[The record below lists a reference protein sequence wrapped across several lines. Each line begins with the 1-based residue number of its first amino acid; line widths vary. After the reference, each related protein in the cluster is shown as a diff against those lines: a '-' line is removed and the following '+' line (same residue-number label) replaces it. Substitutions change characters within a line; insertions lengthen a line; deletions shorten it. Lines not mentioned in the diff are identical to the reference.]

1 MDIYE
6 EFKNI
11 KDKALFF
18 KKISN
23 YSNKIELWNKLSSSE
38 KKGLIS
44 RLSIEDIKILF
55 NSLNSIERKECYQLF
70 DDKKLTGYY
79 KSLSKDEQKR
89 MTSELSDIEVNK
101 NIKKGEIKEEKIKEE
116 KIVEVNDKEGVKK
129 VSSDI
134 DNKGNVSFSL
144 LVGIVLLLLLMIFFV
159 F

>member
-101 NIKKGEIKEEKIKEE
+101 NIKNEEIKEEKVVEIKEVKEE
-116 KIVEVNDKEGVKK
+116 KDNAV
-129 VSSDI
+129 DI

>member
-79 KSLSKDEQKR
+79 KSLSKDEQNR
-89 MTSELSDIEVNK
+89 MTSELNDIEVNK
-101 NIKKGEIKEEKIKEE
+101 DVKKEEKKEE
-116 KIVEVNDKEGVKK
+116 KIVEVNDKEEVKK

>member
-89 MTSELSDIEVNK
+89 MTSELNDIEVNK
-101 NIKKGEIKEEKIKEE
+101 NIKNEEIKEEKVVEIKEVKEE
-116 KIVEVNDKEGVKK
+116 KDNAV
-129 VSSDI
+129 DI

>member
-55 NSLNSIERKECYQLF
+55 NSLNSIERKECYKLF

-101 NIKKGEIKEEKIKEE
+101 NIKKEEIKEE
-116 KIVEVNDKEGVKK
+116 KIVEVNDKEEVKK

>member
-101 NIKKGEIKEEKIKEE
+101 NIKKGEIKEEKVVEIKEVKEE
-116 KIVEVNDKEGVKK
+116 KDNAV
-129 VSSDI
+129 DI

>member
-55 NSLNSIERKECYQLF
+55 NSLNSIERKECYKLF
-70 DDKKLTGYY
+70 DDKKLTGDY

-101 NIKKGEIKEEKIKEE
+101 NIKKEEIKEE
-116 KIVEVNDKEGVKK
+116 KIVEVNDKEEVKK